1 MRVRGQEVKVI
12 QEYKD
17 FILVEFPAGYRDCVS
32 RFELGEF
39 KKTERTQE
47 GRLHG
52 ITGLKV

>member
-32 RFELGEF
+32 RFELGEI
-39 KKTERTQE
+39 KETERTQE